1 MASSHDELTA
11 LSGRLYSRFKRACM
25 DHRMIAPDDHILV
38 CLSGGKDSY
47 TMLSML
53 RLLQARLPFEIRLT
67 AYHLDQA
74 QPGYPVGIMTSYF
87 EQQGVEYVV
96 ERQDTYSVV
105 QEKLKPDATPCSLCS
120 RLRRGIIYTQARA
133 LGCNKIALGHH
144 RDDSVETLMLNMLH
158 SGQLQGMPGSYKTD
172 DGEFEVLRP
181 LIYCAEAQIARYAQL
196 MEYPIIPCTLCG
208 SVEGRR
214 KWVKRLLDEIEQTIP
229 QARQSILA
237 SMQNVRVSHLMDLEL
252 QERLQDEPGAQ
263 GDPDD
268 VLRLVTNRPATTQT
282 S

>member
-1 MASSHDELTA
+1 MTDELDSLTTQ
-11 LSGRLYSRFKRACM
+11 LYARFKRACM
-25 DHRMIAPDDHILV
+25 DHAMIAPGDHILV

-47 TMLSML
+47 TLLSML
-53 RLLQARLPFEIRLT
+53 RRLQGRLPFEIRLT

-74 QPGYPVGIMTSYF
+74 QPGYLVGIMTDYF
-87 EQQGVEYVV
+87 DRQDVPYVV

-105 QEKLKPDATPCSLCS
+105 QQKLKPGATPCSLCS
-120 RLRRGIIYTQARA
+120 RLRRGIIYTQARK

-144 RDDSVETLMLNMLH
+144 RDDSVETLLLNMLH
-158 SGQLQGMPGSYKTD
+158 SGQLQGMPASYTTD

-181 LIYCAEAQIARYAQL
+181 LIYCAEADIARYAQL
-196 MEYPIIPCTLCG
+196 MAYPIIPCTLCG

-214 KWVKRLLDEIEQTIP
+214 KWVKRLLDDIEQTVP

-237 SMQNVRVSHLMDLEL
+237 SMQNVRATHLMDEEL
-252 QERLQDEPGAQ
+252 KERLRARADLETSDE
-263 GDPDD
+263 DPDD
-268 VLRLVTNRPATTQT
+268 VLRLVTNRPAQG